1 MKICFGCFEQ
11 YDDSFDICPH
21 CGYAEGTE
29 PELATYMRP
38 GAILKE
44 RYVIGRALGHG
55 GFSVTYLAWDALL
68 LHKVAIKEYLPSEY
82 ATRRPGE
89 SRLTVFTGK
98 EGEYF
103 QFGKEKFL
111 DEAKRLSAFQDEE
124 GIVHV
129 YDCFSANETAYL
141 VMEYLDGITLSEYLK
156 KESAVSP
163 QGRIAPEKAIAML
176 TPIMLS
182 LQRVHDS
189 GMIHRDIA
197 PDNIMVLKDGGVR
210 LIDFGAARHAV
221 HDCGKSMTV
230 IIKDGYSPEEQYNS
244 HGVQGPAADVYALS
258 ATLYQMMTGVTPPG
272 AIERGEYLQQHKRDL
287 LPPPSKYNK
296 AITKAQETA
305 LLNGMALHTQERT
318 QSVAE
323 LYEELTAQTPARRVQ
338 ETIRKRGSFSW
349 PLWAKIAA
357 GVLTAAIAAGGVL
370 LYLNRGQKPVVT
382 KDGYV
387 LSPNVVNMQV
397 VDAVATAEKAS
408 LRLVVEGSDY
418 DAGVEQ
424 GRILSQDPK
433 SGTKLEPSSDLRAT
447 ASLGKE
453 RPAGTM
459 GDTTSMLKDAAEDY
473 LTQMGISDKQI
484 KWEYVSSS
492 TEMPGTIV
500 DQSVTPGSPLTS
512 DSKITLRVVEEPDE
526 PVTPLPEPPSD
537 GSDSDGSVDIAVV
550 VPSADSYVMIRDYV
564 GQPFDTAKQD
574 LRTLS
579 LYGVK
584 CALRYHPSIPSG
596 SIIQQSPASGEQVLK
611 GTGVYFVV
619 SLGPQKQLV
628 PNVLYKDQ
636 AEAERLLAQS
646 GFGSAAQGVT
656 CSYVALGH
664 VAAQTPLGGS
674 EAAPGTKIG
683 LDISSDS
690 TNQPSQSNVTI
701 NQFKPLLDLQVGET
715 FNLAD
720 TLQYSGSAGSIVWS
734 SSDPSSVFVDVD
746 GYVVAIAPG
755 AATVTVVV
763 GGEAASCYVTV
774 NDSRP
779 LEMVGSVILEVGEEF
794 PLCQQLG
801 DIDASMVYWVSADP
815 RVASVLWNG
824 VVTGVAEGCTFVT
837 ALYAGQ
843 VKQCTVWV
851 LDSDSYI
858 KVKRFDQNTK
868 QQDAEAALQAAGVQ
882 YAVKKVHN
890 SQVAAGCVVD
900 FQFNGYSD
908 SDYYYISGT
917 RTPDL
922 CISSGGGTT
931 QQPAKE
937 PAKEPAKQPEKEQP
951 AGKAS
956 LSVVNRPS
964 KTTYYIGDKLNTTG
978 LSVRYT
984 DTAGKTQ
991 TITSGF
997 TTNADLSSAGS
1008 KQVTVTYQG
1017 VSTTFN
1023 VTVKKPSIVLKQE
1036 KMQDGLHL
1044 SAITDPVGQRVTWS
1058 SSNPKVAY
1066 FDESG
1071 YLHAVSH
1078 GTTTITVLMSYN
1090 GVTYTD
1096 STLLVLGDDIGQ
1108 EDPVKPADYTFKIYC
1123 NLGDAYNYYGIESNI
1138 PGCNGSTVT
1147 WSVDPANA
1155 DWFKDTTG
1163 AYVDSSIDCTVSASF
1178 VYNGKTYTGS
1188 IKQTAVKTAKYTFE
1202 IIFSRRILETHVAF
1216 FTIKSDIPGFW
1227 YDYADWSTTPSRYG
1241 FCSEGGAY
1249 SIDESGMKNGD
1260 TYTVTATYVYEGV
1273 TYTSSYTV
1281 TCTWAEEG
1289 NNGDTGGED
1298 NIGGND
1304 GNSNTTYGLV
1314 VREISEEN
1322 GYVTYGFETTIP
1334 GYTSKNM
1341 AWSIISDRG
1350 TAEAVVNGDQFI
1362 VDECSMEYG
1371 ENYTVQVQCVYNG
1384 RTYIGKLITHAWH
1397 SRDDDDF
1404 NVIPLP

>member
-550 VPSADSYVMIRDYV
+550 VPSADSYVTVRDYV

-734 SSDPSSVFVDVD
+734 SSDPSSVTVDKSGRIEAV
-746 GYVVAIAPG
+746 APG
-755 AATVTVVV
+755 ASTITVVV

-774 NDSRP
+774 HDNQP
-779 LEMVGSVILEVGEEF
+779 LEMTGSVILEVGEKL
-794 PLCQQLG
+794 PLNQQLG
-801 DIDASMVYWVSADP
+801 NIKATSVYWISSDP
-815 RVASVLWNG
+815 RVATVTNNG
-824 VVTGVAEGCTFVT
+824 MLTGVSEGFAFVT

-858 KVKRFDQNTK
+858 KVKRFDQNTT
-868 QQDAEAALQAAGVQ
+868 QHDAEAALQAAGVE
-882 YAVKKVHN
+882 YTVKQVYN
-890 SQVAAGCVVD
+890 SPAAAGCVAD
-900 FQFNGYSD
+900 FDFTGYSD

-917 RTPDL
+917 RTPEL
-922 CISSGGGTT
+922 SISGGAA
-931 QQPAKE
+931 QQPADTPKE
-937 PAKEPAKQPEKEQP
+937 PARDPEPDKP
-951 AGKAS
+951 AGRAT
-956 LSVVNRPS
+956 LSITSRPN
-964 KTTYYIGDKLNTTG
+964 KTSYYIGDKLNTAG
-978 LSVRYT
+978 LTARYT
-984 DTAGKTQ
+984 DASGKAQ

-997 TTNADLSSAGS
+997 TTNVDMTSAGA
-1008 KQVTVTYQG
+1008 KQVTVTYRDAS
-1017 VSTTFN
+1017 STFSISVKEPS
-1023 VTVKKPSIVLKQE
+1023 VTVTQE
-1036 KMQDGLHL
+1036 ELNEGLRL
-1044 SAITDPVGQRVTWS
+1044 YATTDPAGQDVTWS
-1058 SSNPKVAY
+1058 SSNPSVAY
-1066 FDESG
+1066 FEG
-1071 YLHAVSH
+1071 KTLHAAGS
-1078 GTTTITVLMSYN
+1078 GTAVISATMTYN
-1090 GVTYTD
+1090 GRKYSG
-1096 STLLVLGDDIGQ
+1096 STTVVVGDRMDK
-1108 EDPVKPADYTFKIYC
+1108 EEPANYSFKIYC
-1123 NLGDAYNYYGIESNI
+1123 NLYDPYNAYLIDSNI
-1138 PGCNGSTVT
+1138 PGFNALNVT
-1147 WSVDPANA
+1147 WSVTPADA
-1155 DWFKDTTG
+1155 DWFTVDGG
-1163 AYVDSSIDCTVSASF
+1163 AYVDS
-1178 VYNGKTYTGS
+1178 
-1188 IKQTAVKTAKYTFE
+1188 
-1202 IIFSRRILETHVAF
+1202 
-1216 FTIKSDIPGFW
+1216 TI
-1227 YDYADWSTTPSRYG
+1227 T
-1241 FCSEGGAY
+1241 C
-1249 SIDESGMKNGD
+1249 
-1260 TYTVTATYVYEGV
+1260 TVTA
-1273 TYTSSYTV
+1273 SY
-1281 TCTWAEEG
+1281 
-1289 NNGDTGGED
+1289 
-1298 NIGGND
+1298 
-1304 GNSNTTYGLV
+1304 
-1314 VREISEEN
+1314 
-1322 GYVTYGFETTIP
+1322 
-1334 GYTSKNM
+1334 
-1341 AWSIISDRG
+1341 
-1350 TAEAVVNGDQFI
+1350 
-1362 VDECSMEYG
+1362 
-1371 ENYTVQVQCVYNG
+1371 VYNG
-1384 RTYIGKLITHAWH
+1384 RTYTDSMRQTMDQVKYT
-1397 SRDDDDF
+1397 F
-1404 NVIPLP
+1404 NIVPVYPVTGDRLVFRIETNIPNFNAANVQWSPGPAAVTGWVEGGQYVIDRTSLSANISYWLNAIYYYNGLNYTSDISISSDQ

>member
-397 VDAVATAEKAS
+397 VDAAATAEKAS

-550 VPSADSYVMIRDYV
+550 VPSADSYVTVRDYV

-628 PNVLYKDQ
+628 PNVLYKEQ
-636 AEAERLLAQS
+636 GEAERLLAQS
-646 GFGSAAQGVT
+646 GFGSAPKAVT
-656 CSYVALGH
+656 SSYVAPGH

-674 EAAPGTKIG
+674 EAAPGTKIS

-690 TNQPSQSNVTI
+690 TSQPPQSNVTI
-701 NQFKPLLDLQVGET
+701 DQFKAELDLQVGKS
-715 FNLAD
+715 FNLANS
-720 TLQYSGSAGSIVWS
+720 LQYSGSAASIVWS
-734 SSDPSSVFVDVD
+734 SSNPSIAFVDAD

-763 GGEAASCYVTV
+763 GGEAATCYVTV

-779 LEMVGSVILEVGEEF
+779 LEMAGSVILEVGEAF
-794 PLCQQLG
+794 PLSQQV
-801 DIDASMVYWVSADP
+801 DIDAGLVYWISADP

-824 VVTGVAEGCTFVT
+824 VVTGVSEGCTFVT

-858 KVKRFDQNTK
+858 KVQRFDQNTT
-868 QQDAEAALQAAGVQ
+868 QHDAEAALQAAGVE
-882 YAVKKVHN
+882 YTVKQVYN
-890 SQVAAGCVVD
+890 SPAAAGCVAD
-900 FQFNGYSD
+900 FDFTGYSD

-917 RTPDL
+917 RTPEL
-922 CISSGGGTT
+922 SISGGAA
-931 QQPAKE
+931 QQPADTPEE
-937 PAKEPAKQPEKEQP
+937 PARDPEPDKP
-951 AGKAS
+951 AGKAT
-956 LSVVNRPS
+956 LSITSRPN
-964 KTTYYIGDKLNTTG
+964 KTSYYIGDKLNTAG
-978 LSVRYT
+978 LTARYT
-984 DTAGKTQ
+984 DASGKAQ

-997 TTNADLSSAGS
+997 TTNADMTSAGA
-1008 KQVTVTYQG
+1008 KQVTVTYRDAS
-1017 VSTTFN
+1017 STFSISVKEPS
-1023 VTVKKPSIVLKQE
+1023 VTVTQE
-1036 KMQDGLHL
+1036 ELREGLRL
-1044 SAITDPVGQRVTWS
+1044 YATTDPAGQDVTWS
-1058 SSNPKVAY
+1058 SSNPNVAY
-1066 FDESG
+1066 FEG
-1071 YLHAVSH
+1071 KTLHAAGS
-1078 GTTTITVLMSYN
+1078 GTAVISATMTYN
-1090 GVTYTD
+1090 GRKYSG
-1096 STLLVLGDDIGQ
+1096 STTVVVGDRMDK
-1108 EDPVKPADYTFKIYC
+1108 EEPANYSFKIYC
-1123 NLGDAYNYYGIESNI
+1123 NLYDPYNAYLIDSNI
-1138 PGCNGSTVT
+1138 PGFNALNVT
-1147 WSVDPANA
+1147 WSVTPADA
-1155 DWFKDTTG
+1155 DWSTVDGG
-1163 AYVDSSIDCTVSASF
+1163 AYVDS
-1178 VYNGKTYTGS
+1178 
-1188 IKQTAVKTAKYTFE
+1188 
-1202 IIFSRRILETHVAF
+1202 
-1216 FTIKSDIPGFW
+1216 TI
-1227 YDYADWSTTPSRYG
+1227 T
-1241 FCSEGGAY
+1241 C
-1249 SIDESGMKNGD
+1249 
-1260 TYTVTATYVYEGV
+1260 TVTA
-1273 TYTSSYTV
+1273 SY
-1281 TCTWAEEG
+1281 
-1289 NNGDTGGED
+1289 
-1298 NIGGND
+1298 
-1304 GNSNTTYGLV
+1304 
-1314 VREISEEN
+1314 
-1322 GYVTYGFETTIP
+1322 
-1334 GYTSKNM
+1334 
-1341 AWSIISDRG
+1341 
-1350 TAEAVVNGDQFI
+1350 
-1362 VDECSMEYG
+1362 
-1371 ENYTVQVQCVYNG
+1371 VYNG
-1384 RTYIGKLITHAWH
+1384 RTYTDSMKQAADQVKYTFNIVPVYPVTGDRLVFRIETNIPNFNAA
-1397 SRDDDDF
+1397 
-1404 NVIPLP
+1404 NVIWSPGPAAVTGWVEGGQYVIDRTSLSANISYWLNATYFYNGLNYTSDISISSDQ

>member
-1 MKICFGCFEQ
+1 
-11 YDDSFDICPH
+11 
-21 CGYAEGTE
+21 
-29 PELATYMRP
+29 
-38 GAILKE
+38 
-44 RYVIGRALGHG
+44 
-55 GFSVTYLAWDALL
+55 
-68 LHKVAIKEYLPSEY
+68 
-82 ATRRPGE
+82 
-89 SRLTVFTGK
+89 
-98 EGEYF
+98 
-103 QFGKEKFL
+103 
-111 DEAKRLSAFQDEE
+111 
-124 GIVHV
+124 
-129 YDCFSANETAYL
+129 
-141 VMEYLDGITLSEYLK
+141 
-156 KESAVSP
+156 
-163 QGRIAPEKAIAML
+163 
-176 TPIMLS
+176 
-182 LQRVHDS
+182 
-189 GMIHRDIA
+189 
-197 PDNIMVLKDGGVR
+197 
-210 LIDFGAARHAV
+210 
-221 HDCGKSMTV
+221 
-230 IIKDGYSPEEQYNS
+230 
-244 HGVQGPAADVYALS
+244 
-258 ATLYQMMTGVTPPG
+258 
-272 AIERGEYLQQHKRDL
+272 
-287 LPPPSKYNK
+287 
-296 AITKAQETA
+296 
-305 LLNGMALHTQERT
+305 
-318 QSVAE
+318 
-323 LYEELTAQTPARRVQ
+323 
-338 ETIRKRGSFSW
+338 
-349 PLWAKIAA
+349 
-357 GVLTAAIAAGGVL
+357 
-370 LYLNRGQKPVVT
+370 
-382 KDGYV
+382 
-387 LSPNVVNMQV
+387 MQV

-537 GSDSDGSVDIAVV
+537 DGDSDSGDSDGSVDIVVV
-550 VPSADSYVMIRDYV
+550 VPSADSYVTVRDYV

-690 TNQPSQSNVTI
+690 TNQPAQSNVTI

-734 SSDPSSVFVDVD
+734 SSDMTAVSVSTTGAVH
-746 GYVVAIAPG
+746 ANAPG
-755 AATVTVVV
+755 ASMVTVVID
-763 GGEAASCYVTV
+763 GEAASCYVTV
-774 NDSRP
+774 KDSRK
-779 LEMVGSVILEVGEEF
+779 LELVESVILEVGEMV
-794 PLCQQLG
+794 PLWQQLG
-801 DIDASMVYWVSADP
+801 EIEADMVYWISADP
-815 RVASVLWNG
+815 RVATVARNG
-824 VVTGVAEGCTFVT
+824 VLTGVAEGCTFVT

-843 VKQCTVWV
+843 VRQCTVWV
-851 LDSDSYI
+851 LNSESYA
-858 KVKRFDQNTK
+858 KVQRFDQNTK

-956 LSVVNRPS
+956 LSVINRPS

-1188 IKQTAVKTAKYTFE
+1188 IKQTAVKKVEYTFN
-1202 IIFSRRILETHVAF
+1202 ITLVSRDTEAGRAVY
-1216 FTIKSDIPGFW
+1216 TISTNIPGCTNENVTW
-1227 YDYADWSTTPSRYG
+1227 NVISDHRGG
-1241 FCSEGGAY
+1241 FFSGGQY
-1249 SIDESGMKNGD
+1249 VVDEFGMTNGEQ
-1260 TYTVTATYVYEGV
+1260 YTLNANYLYEGV
-1273 TYTSSYTV
+1273 NYKSSYIV
-1281 TCTWAEEG
+1281 TCIWA
-1289 NNGDTGGED
+1289 DDVPGGED
-1298 NIGGND
+1298 GGN
-1304 GNSNTTYGLV
+1304 GSNEDEYPDYDFGIYQVDRTGECVTFGL
-1314 VREISEEN
+1314 R
-1322 GYVTYGFETTIP
+1322 TTIP
-1334 GYTSKNM
+1334 GYTSIM
-1341 AWSIISDRG
+1341 TWSTISDYRKV
-1350 TAEAVVNGDQFI
+1350 EAVVDGEYYI
-1362 VDECSMEYG
+1362 VDESNMEYG
-1371 ENYTVQVQCVYNG
+1371 EEYIVKVQCVYNG
-1384 RTYIGKLITHAWH
+1384 HPFTAWWY
-1397 SRDDDDF
+1397 RKK
-1404 NVIPLP
+1404 PLA